1 MKRLFLTSA
10 LLFGS
15 AVPAAA
21 QTASADPPGSSP
33 LVGALDWIEGTLQG
47 HVATSAAVVAVAVV
61 GFMMLTGRVE
71 WRRGVVVVIGC
82 FIVFGATAIV
92 AGIRSL
98 AEGMH

>member
-1 MKRLFLTSA
+1 MKRMFLLSA
-10 LLFGS
+10 FLFGS
-15 AVPAAA
+15 SLPAAA
-21 QTASADPPGSSP
+21 QTATTDPAVSSP
-33 LVGALDWIEGTLQG
+33 LVAALDWVQGTLQG
-47 HVATSAAVVAVAVV
+47 HVATSAAVVAVAAV

-98 AEGMH
+98 AEGLH